1 MSKKY
6 IVVYEYSVL
15 FVVFLSLEMMY
26 CNMYNDEMSVGE
38 DSSCLL
44 V

>member
-6 IVVYEYSVL
+6 SVVYEYSVL

-26 CNMYNDEMSVGE
+26 CIVCDDEMSVGE
-38 DSSCLL
+38 DSYSIM